1 LKYIIGH
8 DKISNIESRDKMK
21 SKTFKTIALT
31 SIITTVLL
39 GSIGVAAY
47 NVVAKEISFTPTN
60 SNWQVDNVEDAVN
73 DLYDKSNMKT
83 GELFLNFYGNINK
96 LMENNAPTNWAQQYY
111 YNLDFSDIKS
121 FKFGLEYTSTYAG
134 EEFLNITDNKSS
146 TKLLSIISENNI
158 NESYSVDVNGSS
170 DVNIRL
176 GIPQVG
182 NLKLKVTSYT
192 KMNGEV
198 VTF

>member
-1 LKYIIGH
+1 
-8 DKISNIESRDKMK
+8 MK